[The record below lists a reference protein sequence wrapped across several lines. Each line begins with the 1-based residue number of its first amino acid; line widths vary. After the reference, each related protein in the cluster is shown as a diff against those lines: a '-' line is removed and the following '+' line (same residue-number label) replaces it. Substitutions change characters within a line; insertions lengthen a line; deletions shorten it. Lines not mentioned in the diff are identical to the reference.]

1 MEEGVTDFGRDLASG
16 HVLLKL
22 IQAVASN
29 AIEVEEI
36 REEVPK
42 GKRLLCCVLRWSI
55 ASTSWKRH

>member
-1 MEEGVTDFGRDLASG
+1 MEILRRWVNLQVFGSVTEGVTHFGADLASG

-36 REEVPK
+36 REEVP
-42 GKRLLCCVLRWSI
+42 LY
-55 ASTSWKRH
+55 